1 MSNELERA
9 RKKLI
14 AYRRAER
21 RLQIALDNVDWELD
35 VLRPEV
41 EQMGAEA
48 ARLSEIPTFEL
59 VDETED

>member
-1 MSNELERA
+1 LSNELERA

-48 ARLSEIPTFEL
+48 ARLSVL
-59 VDETED
+59 GVL